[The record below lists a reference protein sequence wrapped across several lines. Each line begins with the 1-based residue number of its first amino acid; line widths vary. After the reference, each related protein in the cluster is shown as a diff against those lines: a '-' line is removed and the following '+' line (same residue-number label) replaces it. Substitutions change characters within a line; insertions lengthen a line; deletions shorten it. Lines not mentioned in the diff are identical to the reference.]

1 MMDLS
6 NNKMLQCRT
15 IILQPKC
22 ERKNK
27 MSHRITFKTDTVIYP
42 ESLMGQVYRYADDF
56 KLS

>member
-6 NNKMLQCRT
+6 DNKMLQCGT
-15 IILQPKC
+15 IILRPKC

-27 MSHRITFKTDTVIYP
+27 MSHRITFKTDIYP